1 MKVVGFLLLLW
12 LTESQ
17 TALAQRL
24 PEKSPAE
31 DNVYIS
37 ADVMPSFPGGQEA
50 LRRYLKE
57 NLMLLPDS
65 THTEKGKVVASF
77 IISEEGNVSGTR
89 ILKGLSEN
97 TDAAVLK
104 AIKNMPAWEP
114 GKVAREPVKVRV
126 SLPVE
131 IPLR

>member
-1 MKVVGFLLLLW
+1 MKNAYCLFFLLMAIV
-12 LTESQ
+12 Q
-17 TALAQRL
+17 TVSAQRL

-31 DNVYIS
+31 DDVYI
-37 ADVMPSFPGGQEA
+37 AAEVMPSFPGGKEA
-50 LRRYLKE
+50 LQRYLKE
-57 NLMLLPDS
+57 NLMLLADS
-65 THTEKGKVVASF
+65 TPTENGKVIASF
-77 IISEEGNVSGTR
+77 IISEEGKVSGMR
-89 ILKGLSEN
+89 ILKGLSED

-114 GKVAREPVKVRV
+114 GKVARKPVKVRV

>member
-1 MKVVGFLLLLW
+1 MKNAYCLFFLLMAIV
-12 LTESQ
+12 Q
-17 TALAQRL
+17 TVSAQRL

-31 DNVYIS
+31 DDVYI
-37 ADVMPSFPGGQEA
+37 AAEVMPSFPGGKEA
-50 LRRYLKE
+50 LQRYLKE
-57 NLMLLPDS
+57 NLMLLADS
-65 THTEKGKVVASF
+65 NPTENGKVIASF
-77 IISEEGNVSGTR
+77 IISEEGKVSGMR
-89 ILKGLSEN
+89 ILKGLSED

-114 GKVAREPVKVRV
+114 GKVARKPVKVRV

>member
-1 MKVVGFLLLLW
+1 MKNAYCLFFLLMAIV
-12 LTESQ
+12 Q
-17 TALAQRL
+17 TVSAQRL

-31 DNVYIS
+31 DDVYIS
-37 ADVMPSFPGGQEA
+37 AEVMPSFPGGKEA
-50 LRRYLKE
+50 LQRYLKE
-57 NLMLLPDS
+57 NLMLLADS
-65 THTEKGKVVASF
+65 NPTENGKVIASF
-77 IISEEGNVSGTR
+77 IISEEGKVSGMR
-89 ILKGLSEN
+89 ILKGLSED

-114 GKVAREPVKVRV
+114 GKVARKPVKVRV